1 MIGVWQIFFSYQT
14 LLCRDEGVGGEQASY
29 LFSSGDLLPERRR
42 RCSKTQF
49 SDEL

>member
-42 RCSKTQF
+42 CSKTQF